1 MSRNDPT
8 EVLVAVHRDQAD
20 TKAVLV
26 SINGDG
32 KRALWIARSQIKSY
46 HLIGTS
52 TEGTYQNGVLTIPSP
67 RKFIEIVLCFAVAA
81 VVLCCLTLVVIVL
94 AVFAAIESVVDRFK
108 VRRVRR

>member
-8 EVLVAVHRDQAD
+8 EVLVAIHRNQAD
-20 TKAVLV
+20 TKAVL
-26 SINGDG
+26 NGDG

-81 VVLCCLTLVVIVL
+81 GVLCCLTLVVIVL